1 MNIENIKVVNVD
13 EEIVSSKHYMTVENN
28 GKIEDYV
35 RLYDQYNG
43 LFWYETEN
51 EDMPE
56 FALNDEISDALEELL
71 EKNGIEEKSDFSNGK

>member
-71 EKNGIEEKSDFSNGK
+71 EKKRYRRKK